1 MVGSPDSARSIPAPL
16 MDSDRP
22 TWSTDGLLLG
32 ARLAL
37 AAVPGLVA
45 FGLAVGTTAARKG
58 LGVFDALLMNVL
70 VFAGASQ
77 MVAMEIWPERITLGA
92 AALLAVVT
100 ATVNARLLLM
110 GASLRP
116 WLGPLPSWQSY
127 PMLHMLTDPGWL
139 IAMRYRAGGGSDVAV
154 LLGGSLVFFVSWNLA
169 AGAGYLL
176 GAQIAN
182 PRAIGLDLV
191 MPIFFA
197 IMLIPL
203 WRGAHRGIAWVIAG
217 GVALL
222 VEHFVGGWWF
232 ILAGAVAGALAEGLS
247 GDD

>member
-1 MVGSPDSARSIPAPL
+1 MSNSSEPDSG
-16 MDSDRP
+16 RP
-22 TWSTDGLLLG
+22 YWSVEGLSLG

-37 AAVPGLVA
+37 PAVPGLIA

-58 LGVFDALLMNVL
+58 LALFDALLMNVL

-77 MVAMEIWPERITLGA
+77 MVAMEIWPERLTLATA
-92 AALLAVVT
+92 AVLAVVT

-116 WLGPLPSWQSY
+116 WLGPLPGWQSY
-127 PMLHMLTDPGWL
+127 SMLHLLTDPGWL

-154 LLGGSLVFFVSWNLA
+154 LLGGSLMFFAMWNA
-169 AGAGYLL
+169 AAAIGYLL

-182 PRAIGLDLV
+182 PRVIGLDLV

-203 WRGAHRGIAWVIAG
+203 WQGTRRGIAWVIAG
-217 GVALL
+217 VVALL
-222 VEHFVGGWWF
+222 VEYFVGGWWF
-232 ILAGAVAGALAEGLS
+232 ILAGALAGALAEGFF
-247 GDD
+247 GDEVAA

>member
-1 MVGSPDSARSIPAPL
+1 MSIQTPPAE
-16 MDSDRP
+16 SDRP
-22 TWSTDGLLLG
+22 YWSTAGLTLG

-45 FGLAVGTTAARKG
+45 FGLAVGATAARKG
-58 LGVFDALLMNVL
+58 LGLFDALLMNVL

-77 MVAMEIWPERITLGA
+77 MVAMEIWPERLTLA
-92 AALLAVVT
+92 TVAVLAVVT

-116 WLGPLPSWQSY
+116 WLGRLPPWQTY
-127 PMLHMLTDPGWL
+127 PTLHLLTDPGWL

-154 LLGGSLVFFVSWNLA
+154 LLGASLMFFVTWNA
-169 AGAGYLL
+169 AAAAGYLL

-182 PRAIGLDLV
+182 PRVIGLDLV

-203 WRGAHRGIAWVIAG
+203 WEGARRGFGWAVAG

-222 VEHFVGGWWF
+222 VEYLVPGWWF
-232 ILAGAVAGALAEGLS
+232 ILAGALAGALAEGLFH
-247 GDD
+247 DD

>member
-1 MVGSPDSARSIPAPL
+1 MSDDSAHVESKPPY
-16 MDSDRP
+16 
-22 TWSTDGLLLG
+22 WSAGGLALG

-37 AAVPGLVA
+37 PALPGLIA
-45 FGLAVGTTAARKG
+45 FGLAVGATAARKG
-58 LGVFDALLMNVL
+58 LGVADALLMNGL

-77 MVAMEIWPERITLGA
+77 MVAMEIWPERFTLLSI
-92 AALLAVVT
+92 AALAIVT

-116 WLGPLPSWQSY
+116 WLGSLPPWQSY

-139 IAMRYRAGGGSDVAV
+139 IAMRYRAGGGGDAAV
-154 LLGGSLVFFVSWNLA
+154 LLGGSLMFFAAWNA
-169 AGAGYLL
+169 AAAAGYLL

-203 WRGAHRGIAWVIAG
+203 WQGTRRGIAWLIAG
-217 GVALL
+217 AVALL
-222 VEHFVGGWWF
+222 VERLVPGWWF
-232 ILAGAVAGALAEGLS
+232 ILAGALAGALAEGLS
-247 GDD
+247 NDD